1 MFTGIVEEIGKII
14 SIIPSFP
21 AAKLEVSAEKVL
33 QNINIGDSISVS
45 GVCLT
50 VISFTNKSFTVEVQD
65 ETKKC
70 TKFQQLYAGSFV
82 NLERAV
88 TPETRM
94 GGHYVQGHID
104 ATGIVR
110 SWHNEGAD
118 WVLRVSVPSEIRKYI
133 VKKGFIAL
141 DGMSLTVTEISD
153 NVAIHVIPHTR
164 SITALQYIKSG
175 DYMNIEVDIIAKY
188 VEKISKFET

>member
-1 MFTGIVEEIGKII
+1 MFTGIVEEIGKIV
-14 SIIPSFP
+14 SITPSFP
-21 AAKLEVSAEKVL
+21 AAKLEVSAKKVL
-33 QNINIGDSISVS
+33 TNINIGDSISVS

-50 VISFTNKSFTVEVQD
+50 VISFTDKSFTVEVQD

-70 TKFQQLYAGSFV
+70 SKFQQLHVENFV

-88 TPETRM
+88 TPKTRM
-94 GGHYVQGHID
+94 GGHYVQGHVD
-104 ATGIVR
+104 VVGIVR
-110 SWHNEGAD
+110 SWHNEGTD
-118 WVLRVSVPSEIRKYI
+118 WVLRVSVPPEIKKYI

-153 NVAIHVIPHTR
+153 HVAIHVIPHTR
-164 SITALQYIKSG
+164 SITALQYIKTG

-188 VEKISKFET
+188 VENFIL

>member
-14 SIIPSFP
+14 SITPSFP
-21 AAKLEVSAEKVL
+21 AAKLEVSAEKIL

-50 VISFTNKSFTVEVQD
+50 VISFTDKSFTVEVQD

-70 TKFQQLYAGSFV
+70 SKFQQLYEGNFV

-104 ATGIVR
+104 VVGIVR

-153 NVAIHVIPHTR
+153 HVAIHVIPHSR
-164 SITALQYIKSG
+164 SITTLQYIKTG

-188 VEKISKFET
+188 VENFIL

>member
-14 SIIPSFP
+14 SITSSFP

-33 QNINIGDSISVS
+33 QNINVGDSISVS

-70 TKFQQLYAGSFV
+70 TKFQQLYSGSFV

-94 GGHYVQGHID
+94 GGHYVQGHVD
-104 ATGIVR
+104 AVGIVR
-110 SWHNEGAD
+110 SCHNEASD
-118 WVLRVSVPSEIRKYI
+118 WVLRLSVPSEIRKYI

-153 NVAIHVIPHTR
+153 HVAIHVIPHSR
-164 SITALQYIKSG
+164 SITALKYIKTG

-188 VEKISKFET
+188 VEKLTL